1 MKKALTL
8 LLSLAML
15 FSLAACGQSG
25 GDSTDDAPSTLVY
38 GSADYTRIDPA
49 MDEHCEINLLLFNGL
64 TAHDGND
71 QIVPALA
78 ERWDYD
84 EANCTYTFYL
94 REGVKWHDGEPFT
107 ARDVKFTIEAI
118 MDPDNG
124 SENAP
129 NYEDVQEITVL
140 DDHTVS
146 FRLAEPNAAFLEY
159 MTMAILPPEAA
170 KNARLDAASLG
181 GVQ

>member
-1 MKKALTL
+1 
-8 LLSLAML
+8 
-15 FSLAACGQSG
+15 
-25 GDSTDDAPSTLVY
+25 
-38 GSADYTRIDPA
+38 

-146 FRLAEPNAAFLEY
+146 FRLAEPNAAFLDLNSPAPSENDY
-159 MTMAILPPEAA
+159 MKRYSVANYAHRMRAGL
-170 KNARLDAASLG
+170 AR
-181 GVQ
+181 